1 MNRRG
6 NYGPGMQLLL
16 TSIYL
21 FKLSIFSSAH
31 LSASE
36 SSAVKFG
43 SALTGEGENGNCT
56 FMGFVKIK
64 LLNDLIECS
73 AMKKKKS
80 LKTLCAIE
88 GQENRTFSIPA
99 SSNLTNYW

>member
-6 NYGPGMQLLL
+6 NYGQEMQLLL

-21 FKLSIFSSAH
+21 FKLSIFSSVH

-36 SSAVKFG
+36 SSTVKFG
-43 SALTGEGENGNCT
+43 SALTGEGEDGNCT

-73 AMKKKKS
+73 AMEKKIFENP
-80 LKTLCAIE
+80 LC
-88 GQENRTFSIPA
+88 
-99 SSNLTNYW
+99 Y